1 MSRELAKVIP
11 LAGLDDNKNED
22 IGRPVLITPGT
33 YDALMLD
40 WATSYNQ
47 YFRRTILLMHFRIV
61 EMGRFHG
68 VVLPAWFSVK
78 PNKSKSKSKTTV
90 KAGWRSDFL
99 RMYQACFNI
108 KLDRKDRIR
117 MSRFESALL
126 KVEVVTT
133 VRDTQGQSLAKINQY
148 SRVKRCIE
156 TLR

>member
-1 MSRELAKVIP
+1 MSQELAKVIS
-11 LAGLDDNKNED
+11 LAGLDDEKNED

-33 YDALMLD
+33 YDARMLD

-61 EMGRFHG
+61 EMGKFHG
-68 VVLPAWFSVK
+68 VVLPAWFTVK
-78 PNKSKSKSKTTV
+78 PSKIKTTV

-108 KLDRKDRIR
+108 KLDRKDRIP
-117 MSRFESALL
+117 MSRFESILL
-126 KVEVVTT
+126 KVEVVTIGK
-133 VRDTQGQSLAKINQY
+133 DTQGQALAKINQY

>member
-1 MSRELAKVIP
+1 MSQELAKVIS
-11 LAGLDDNKNED
+11 LAGLDDEKNED

-33 YDALMLD
+33 YDARMLD

-61 EMGRFHG
+61 EMGRFYG

-78 PNKSKSKSKTTV
+78 PSKSKTTV

-108 KLDRKDRIR
+108 KLDRKDRIP
-117 MSRFESALL
+117 MSRFESVLL
-126 KVEVVTT
+126 KVEVVTIGK
-133 VRDTQGQSLAKINQY
+133 DTQGQPLAKINQY

>member
-1 MSRELAKVIP
+1 MSQELAKVIS
-11 LAGLDDNKNED
+11 LAGLDDEKNED

-33 YDALMLD
+33 YDARMLD

-61 EMGRFHG
+61 EMGRFYG

-78 PNKSKSKSKTTV
+78 PSKSKTTV

-108 KLDRKDRIR
+108 KLDRKDRIP
-117 MSRFESALL
+117 MSRFESVLL
-126 KVEVVTT
+126 KVEVVTIA
-133 VRDTQGQSLAKINQY
+133 RDTQGQPLAKINQY

>member
-1 MSRELAKVIP
+1 MSRELAKVIC
-11 LAGLDDNKNED
+11 LAGLDDKQNENID
-22 IGRPVLITPGT
+22 RPVLITPGT

-68 VVLPAWFSVK
+68 VVLPAWFTVK
-78 PNKSKSKSKTTV
+78 PNKSKTTV

-108 KLDRKDRIR
+108 KLDRKDRIP
-117 MSRFESALL
+117 MSRFESILL

>member
-33 YDALMLD
+33 YDARMLD

-47 YFRRTILLMHFRIV
+47 YYRRNILLMHFRIV
-61 EMGRFHG
+61 EMGRFYG

-78 PNKSKSKSKTTV
+78 PSKSKTTV

-117 MSRFESALL
+117 MSRFESVLL

-133 VRDTQGQSLAKINQY
+133 VRDGQGQSLAKINQY

>member
-11 LAGLDDNKNED
+11 LAGLDDKKNED

-40 WATSYNQ
+40 WATSYSQ
-47 YFRRTILLMHFRIV
+47 YYRRNILLMHFRIV
-61 EMGRFHG
+61 EMGRFYG

-78 PNKSKSKSKTTV
+78 PSKSKTTV

-108 KLDRKDRIR
+108 KLDRKDRIP
-117 MSRFESALL
+117 MSRFESILL

-133 VRDTQGQSLAKINQY
+133 VKDGQGQSLAKINQY

-156 TLR
+156 TVR